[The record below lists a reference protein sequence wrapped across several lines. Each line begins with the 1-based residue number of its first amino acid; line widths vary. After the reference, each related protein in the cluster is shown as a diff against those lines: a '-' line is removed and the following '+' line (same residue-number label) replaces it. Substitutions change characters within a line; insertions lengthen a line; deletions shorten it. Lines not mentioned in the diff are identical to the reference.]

1 MGRGWW
7 ESAGELREVHVDRDG
22 MSLAEWLGD
31 YALTE
36 LAEDYFRVADNPGIT
51 DWIVFIEQQAA
62 IAE

>member
-36 LAEDYFRVADNPGIT
+36 LAEDYFRVADNSRIT
-51 DWIVFIEQQAA
+51 D
-62 IAE
+62 